1 MRDILRVF
9 KRFLPGYKKEIFL
22 NVIFNFLGAL
32 FGVFSFISMIPVLR
46 ILFRLEDK
54 IYSFMPVD
62 FSAMTLKELAKA
74 LENNLY
80 AYLTQI
86 IQTHSATR
94 ALVYLGLLLI
104 LMVLLKTGFTYFGS
118 FFMVH
123 IRNGVVRDIRNN
135 IYRKAVSLPISF
147 FSEERK
153 GDIIARMTNDVIEI
167 EVSVMHSLETLF
179 KNPIIIVVSVTT
191 MILMSWQLTLF
202 VFLLF
207 PVAGTIIGRIGRS
220 LKKRSLAGQNKMGEI
235 LSTIEETLSGLRI
248 IKAFNAETKME
259 ERFFRET
266 ESYRHIMNK
275 LMRRNFLAHP
285 VSEFLGTAVI
295 VAVMWFGGHLILN
308 EISTLDAE
316 EFLVYLVVFYSI
328 INPTK
333 AFSQAY
339 YNVQK
344 GLASLERIDKVL
356 NAGSNIVEKPDARH
370 IRSFEKV
377 IRYKDVHFR
386 YNKEYVLN
394 HIDLE
399 IDKGMTIALVGQ
411 SGAGKSTLVDLLP
424 RFYDVVKGEILIDGV
439 NIKEYKIHDLRGLM
453 GIVNQDPILFNDSFF
468 NNIAFGIDDA
478 TEDAVI
484 SAAKVA
490 NAHEFIIHTENG
502 YQTNI
507 GDRGSKLS
515 GGQRQRIS
523 IARAVLK
530 NPPILILDEA
540 TSALDTES
548 ERLVQEALT
557 NLMKNRTSIIIAH
570 RLSTIIHADEICVIN
585 NGVIV
590 ERGRHK
596 ELIKKNGEY
605 RKYYDM
611 QNFS

>member
-1 MRDILRVF
+1 MRDILKIFR
-9 KRFLPGYKKEIFL
+9 RFLPPYRKEITL

-46 ILFRLEDK
+46 ILFKLEDK
-54 IYSFMPVD
+54 VYRFLPVD
-62 FSAMTLKELAKA
+62 FSAMTLKELGKT

-80 AYLTQI
+80 AYLSQI

-118 FFMVH
+118 YFMVH
-123 IRNGVVRDIRNN
+123 IRNGVVRDIRND
-135 IYRKAVSLPISF
+135 IYKKAVSLPISF
-147 FSEERK
+147 FTQERK
-153 GDIIARMTNDVIEI
+153 GDIISRMTGDVIEI
-167 EVSVMHSLETLF
+167 EVSVMHSLEMLF
-179 KNPIIIVVSVTT
+179 KNPVIILVSVIT

-248 IKAFNAETKME
+248 IKAFNAEPKMKN
-259 ERFFRET
+259 RFSQET
-266 ESYRHIMNK
+266 ESYRNIMNR
-275 LMRRNFLAHP
+275 LMKRNFLAHP
-285 VSEFLGTAVI
+285 VSEFLGTVVI
-295 VAVMWFGGHLILN
+295 VIVMWFGGHLILN
-308 EISTLDAE
+308 DVSSLDAE

-356 NAGSNIVEKPDARH
+356 AASSNIVDKPDA
-370 IRSFEKV
+370 ILINKFDK
-377 IRYKDVHFR
+377 IITYKDVHFR
-386 YNKEYVLN
+386 YDKEYVLKDIN
-394 HIDLE
+394 LE
-399 IDKGMTIALVGQ
+399 IQKGKTIALVGQ

-424 RFYDVVKGEILIDGV
+424 RFYDVEKGEIILDGV
-439 NIKEYKIHDLRGLM
+439 NIKDYKIHDLRGLM

-478 TEDAVI
+478 TEEEVV
-484 SAAKVA
+484 SAARVA
-490 NAHEFIIHTENG
+490 NAHEFIVHTENG
-502 YQTNI
+502 YHTNI
-507 GDRGSKLS
+507 GDRGTKLS

-570 RLSTIIHADEICVIN
+570 RLSTIVHADEICVIN
-585 NGVIV
+585 DGEIV
-590 ERGRHK
+590 ERGKHK
-596 ELIKKNGEY
+596 DLIKLGGEY
-605 RKYYDM
+605 SKFYEM

>member
-1 MRDILRVF
+1 MRDIF
-9 KRFLPGYKKEIFL
+9 KIFRRFLPRYKKDIIL

-46 ILFRLEDK
+46 ILFELESK
-54 IYSFMPVD
+54 VYQHLPVD
-62 FSAMTLKELAKA
+62 FSAMTLKELVKA

-86 IQTHSATR
+86 IQAHSATR
-94 ALVYLGLLLI
+94 ALIYLGLFLI
-104 LMVLLKTGFTYFGS
+104 LMVLLKTGFTYFAS
-118 FFMVH
+118 FFMVN
-123 IRNGVVRDIRNN
+123 IRNGVVRDIRND

-147 FSEERK
+147 FSDEHK
-153 GDIIARMTNDVIEI
+153 GDIISRMTGDVVEI
-167 EVSVMHSLETLF
+167 EVSVMHSLEMLF
-179 KNPIIIVVSVTT
+179 KNPVIILVSVIT

-207 PVAGTIIGRIGRS
+207 PLAGLIIGRIGRS

-248 IKAFNAETKME
+248 IKAFNAEPKMKTK
-259 ERFFRET
+259 FSQET
-266 ESYRHIMNK
+266 ESYRHIMNR

-295 VAVMWFGGHLILN
+295 VIVMWFGGNLILN
-308 EISTLDAE
+308 NVSSLDAE

-333 AFSQAY
+333 AFSQAF

-356 NAGSNIVEKPDARH
+356 NARSNILEKPDALPVKR
-370 IRSFEKV
+370 FENV
-377 IRYKDVHFR
+377 ITYKEVHFK
-386 YNKEYVLN
+386 YNREYVLKDIN
-394 HIDLE
+394 LE
-399 IDKGMTIALVGQ
+399 IKKGKTIALVGQ
-411 SGAGKSTLVDLLP
+411 SGSGKSTLVDLLP
-424 RFYDVVKGEILIDGV
+424 RFYDVEKGEIFLDGL
-439 NIKEYKIHDLRGLM
+439 NIKDYKIHDLRGLM

-478 TEDAVI
+478 TEEDVV
-484 SAAKVA
+484 SAATVA
-490 NAHEFIIHTENG
+490 NAHEFIMNTENG
-502 YQTNI
+502 YHTNI

-530 NPPILILDEA
+530 NPPVLILDEA

-570 RLSTIIHADEICVIN
+570 RLSTIVHADEICVIN
-585 NGVIV
+585 DGEIV
-590 ERGRHK
+590 ERGKHE
-596 ELIKKNGEY
+596 ELIKLDGEY
-605 RKYYDM
+605 KKFYDM
-611 QNFS
+611 QSFS